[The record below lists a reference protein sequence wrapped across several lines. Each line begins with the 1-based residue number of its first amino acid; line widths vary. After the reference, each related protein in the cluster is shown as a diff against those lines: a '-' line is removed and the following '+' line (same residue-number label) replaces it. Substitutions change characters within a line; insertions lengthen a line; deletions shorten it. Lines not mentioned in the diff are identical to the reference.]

1 MRVCAQCGNKLGKN
15 DRFCG
20 KCGSSE
26 YKEMKSNFFG
36 ATSKGRSCMYCG
48 SALDFKSKFCWSC
61 GKPCDGTISLSFLDE
76 KKEEPTPKAPE
87 LDFLKSAEDFS
98 AGLGG
103 PVKKDP
109 GVPTAPTFVS
119 EQKINN
125 PNQAP
130 VGVQSVPNNPML
142 AAPQGA
148 AAMQGTM
155 PNGMPQAMPGTMPQ
169 AMPGTMPQAAAQPE
183 PVPQAAPI
191 HVPVGLTREE
201 AEAAARKA
209 EEDRKQAA
217 EAAARRA
224 EEEKKRAEEEAKK
237 AEEAAKKAAEEQKRA
252 AEEAAKKAEEAKKAA
267 EEAAKKAEEERKR
280 AAEEAAKK
288 AEEERKRAAEE
299 AAKKAEE
306 EKKRAEEAAKK
317 AEEERKRA
325 AEEAAKKAE
334 EEKRRAAEEAAK
346 KAEEEK
352 RRAAEEAAK
361 KAEED
366 KRRAEAEAA
375 RKAAEEKRREEEE
388 AARKAAEEA
397 RRKEEE
403 RKRAE
408 EEARRKEEERQR
420 REAEEAAKK
429 AAEEKAKEIR
439 ILKEDS
445 AVLGKKA
452 LDKCEDDSEEARTSL
467 ETALDKYH
475 EYFRKA
481 EIHPEQCDTAEQY
494 WIICEILGI
503 TYYQEHSYKLSA
515 PLLRVSAASGRSRA
529 RIYYTDL
536 ILRNRKELPEQPEA
550 LKNMLTEALED
561 EEIRED
567 EYEKSHALYCLGRIY
582 EEGLTVEKSM
592 PEAFRYYKE
601 CAELG
606 SPAAMAMVGQCYLYG
621 DGVKK
626 DPKEALQWNE
636 KAAAAGQE
644 KAIRNVAIAYDF
656 GTGTSK
662 NAKTAI
668 GWYKKLLERVQND
681 RFAMYRIAWC
691 LTDPEKEYGSHPDE
705 EAFKEAR
712 SYAERA
718 LAEGEK
724 KAEFILGYYDMQ
736 PFDNGPDLN
745 SAAAHFTKAASHGDE
760 KSKKWLGRMVRDGAG
775 NYSLR

>member
-1 MRVCAQCGNKLGKN
+1 
-15 DRFCG
+15 
-20 KCGSSE
+20 
-26 YKEMKSNFFG
+26 
-36 ATSKGRSCMYCG
+36 MYCG
-48 SALDFKSKFCWSC
+48 SALDFKAKFCWSC

-76 KKEEPTPKAPE
+76 KKEEPAPKAPE

-103 PVKKDP
+103 PVKSDP

-119 EQKINN
+119 EQKMNTQ
-125 PNQAP
+125 NQAP
-130 VGVQSVPNNPML
+130 VSVQSMPNNPML
-142 AAPQGA
+142 AAPTQGQPVMNGA
-148 AAMQGTM
+148 PAAMPGT
-155 PNGMPQAMPGTMPQ
+155 MPQAMPGTMPQ
-169 AMPGTMPQAAAQPE
+169 AMPGTMPQAGQVVQPA
-183 PVPQAAPI
+183 PVPAAPVQPAPI
-191 HVPVGLTREE
+191 PVPVGLTREE

-217 EAAARRA
+217 EAATRRA

-237 AEEAAKKAAEEQKRA
+237 A
-252 AEEAAKKAEEAKKAA
+252 AEEAAKKAEEEKRAA

-299 AAKKAEE
+299 AAKRAEE
-306 EKKRAEEAAKK
+306 AKKAAEEAAKK

-334 EEKRRAAEEAAK
+334 EAKKAAEEAAKKAEEERRRAAEEAAK

-352 RRAAEEAAK
+352 KRAEE
-361 KAEED
+361 
-366 KRRAEAEAA
+366 EAA
-375 RKAAEEKRREEEE
+375 RKAAEEKKRAEEEAARKAAEEKKHAEEE

-408 EEARRKEEERQR
+408 EEARRKEEERKRAEEEARRKEEEERKR
-420 REAEEAAKK
+420 REAEEAARK
-429 AAEEKAKEIR
+429 AAEEKAKEIQT
-439 ILKEDS
+439 LKKES
-445 AVLGKKA
+445 AELGKKA
-452 LDKCEDDSEEARTSL
+452 LDKCEEDSEEARTIL

-494 WIICEILGI
+494 WIICEILGV

-515 PLLRVSAASGRSRA
+515 PLLRVSAASGRSRG

-536 ILRNRKELPEQPEA
+536 ILRNRKELPEEPEA
-550 LKNMLTEALED
+550 LKKMLTEALED
-561 EEIRED
+561 EEIQED

-626 DPKEALQWNE
+626 DPKEALKWNL
-636 KAAAAGQE
+636 KAGQAGQE
-644 KAIRNVAIAYDF
+644 KAIRNLAVAYDF
-656 GTGTSK
+656 GSGTAK
-662 NAKTAI
+662 NGKEAVN
-668 GWYKKLLERVQND
+668 WYKKLLERVAND

-691 LTDPEKEYGSHPDE
+691 LVDPEKEYGMHPDE

-712 SYAERA
+712 SYAEKA

-724 KAEFILGYYDMQ
+724 KAEFILGYYDLQ
-736 PFDNGPDLN
+736 SFDKGPDLN

-760 KSKKWLGRMVRDGAG
+760 KSKKWLGRMVRDAAG
-775 NYSLR
+775 NYTLR

>member
-1 MRVCAQCGNKLGKN
+1 
-15 DRFCG
+15 
-20 KCGSSE
+20 
-26 YKEMKSNFFG
+26 
-36 ATSKGRSCMYCG
+36 MYCG
-48 SALDFKSKFCWSC
+48 SALDFKAKFCWSC

-76 KKEEPTPKAPE
+76 KKEEPAPKAPE

-103 PVKKDP
+103 PVKSDP

-119 EQKINN
+119 EQKMNTQ
-125 PNQAP
+125 NQAP
-130 VGVQSVPNNPML
+130 VSVQSMPNNPML
-142 AAPQGA
+142 AAPTQGQPVMNGA
-148 AAMQGTM
+148 PAAMPGT
-155 PNGMPQAMPGTMPQ
+155 MPQAMPGTMPQ
-169 AMPGTMPQAAAQPE
+169 AMPGTMPQAAQVVQPA
-183 PVPQAAPI
+183 PVPAAPVQPAPI
-191 HVPVGLTREE
+191 PVPVGLTREE

-209 EEDRKQAA
+209 EEDRKQAV

-237 AEEAAKKAAEEQKRA
+237 AAEEAAKKAEEEAKKA

-267 EEAAKKAEEERKR
+267 EEAAKKAEEERR
-280 AAEEAAKK
+280 
-288 AEEERKRAAEE
+288 RAAEE

-306 EKKRAEEAAKK
+306 EKKRAEE
-317 AEEERKRA
+317 
-325 AEEAAKKAE
+325 
-334 EEKRRAAEEAAK
+334 
-346 KAEEEK
+346 
-352 RRAAEEAAK
+352 
-361 KAEED
+361 
-366 KRRAEAEAA
+366 EAA
-375 RKAAEEKRREEEE
+375 RKAAEEKKRAEEE

-408 EEARRKEEERQR
+408 EEARRKEEERKRAEEEARRKEEEERKR
-420 REAEEAAKK
+420 REAEEAARK
-429 AAEEKAKEIR
+429 AAEEKAKEIQT
-439 ILKEDS
+439 LKKES
-445 AVLGKKA
+445 AELGKKA
-452 LDKCEDDSEEARTSL
+452 LDKCEEDSEEARTIL

-494 WIICEILGI
+494 WIICEILGV

-515 PLLRVSAASGRSRA
+515 PLLRVSAASGRSRG

-536 ILRNRKELPEQPEA
+536 ILRNRKELPEEPEA
-550 LKNMLTEALED
+550 LKKMLTEALAD
-561 EEIRED
+561 EEIQED

-626 DPKEALQWNE
+626 DPKEALKWNL
-636 KAAAAGQE
+636 KAGQAGQE
-644 KAIRNVAIAYDF
+644 KAIRNVAVAYDF
-656 GTGTSK
+656 GSGTAK
-662 NAKTAI
+662 NGKEAVS
-668 GWYKKLLERVQND
+668 WYKKLLERVAND

-691 LTDPEKEYGSHPDE
+691 LVDPEKEYGMHPDE

-712 SYAERA
+712 SYAEKA

-724 KAEFILGYYDMQ
+724 KAEFILGYYDLQ
-736 PFDNGPDLN
+736 SFDKGPDLN

-760 KSKKWLGRMVRDGAG
+760 KSKKWLGRMVRDAAG
-775 NYSLR
+775 NYTLR